1 MENVINIQSKIYDS
15 VKFIFFSLLIFN
27 TTLIFSQDN
36 VNDIT
41 VPPSQGYRCRAQ
53 VVNGDTIP
61 VIDLYAVDVVTNYI
75 FKTPKQYV
83 LWTRI
88 KRDVKITY
96 PYAIIAAAKLK
107 EYDRILN
114 KMPNEQLRKAYLR
127 TCEKDLRKEF
137 EKVLKELTI
146 EQGKVLMKLI
156 DRESGKTA
164 YDIVKEMRGT
174 FQAVMWQTLAC
185 LFGNTMKH
193 QYDATTNDVMIE
205 NAVKLVESGQF

>member
-1 MENVINIQSKIYDS
+1 MIHINFKFN
-15 VKFIFFSLLIFN
+15 KAEKLLLFFIFLFSAIVS
-27 TTLIFSQDN
+27 FSQSNPIQDL
-36 VNDIT
+36 T
-41 VPPSQGYRCRAQ
+41 TAPLSGFRCRAEII
-53 VVNGDTIP
+53 NGDTIP
-61 VIDLYAVDVVTNYI
+61 VVDLYPVEVETNYV
-75 FKTPKQYV
+75 FKTRQQFV

-107 EYDRILN
+107 EYDVILA
-114 KMPNEQLRKAYLR
+114 KIADPKLKKAYLR
-127 TCEKDLRKEF
+127 VCEKDLRKEF
-137 EKVLKELTI
+137 EGTLKELSVP
-146 EQGKVLMKLI
+146 QGEILMKLI

-174 FQAVMWQTLAC
+174 FQAVMWQTLAS

-193 QYDATTNDVMIE
+193 EYDGGVRDVMIE